1 MSAGKRE
8 HHIDGGVAFVSCCVQ
23 FCGSAKLLAPAAC
36 LPAWSKGNVGVL
48 SNTHSPVLTN
58 VMYDAPSPMHGDE
71 VEQ

>member
-1 MSAGKRE
+1 MGELPLSAAVCSFVGL
-8 HHIDGGVAFVSCCVQ
+8 VSC
-23 FCGSAKLLAPAAC
+23 LLLLPAC